1 MEIRF
6 ARTEDKPALI
16 ELAKE
21 NQHEMKHNRISVHPQ
36 RVDEALH
43 ALFELNQGSH
53 VLFVAQTSQ
62 GQLAGILMGCIER
75 YYYSDELQAQLV
87 QWFVRP
93 AFRGTSVAP
102 RLVKAFVTWA
112 KSRGASDV
120 FMGISSGID
129 THLTH
134 RMMQRLGFNYLGGNY
149 GVNLKET
156 GAQNHA

>member
-6 ARTEDKPALI
+6 ARPEDKPALI
-16 ELAKE
+16 ELALE
-21 NQHEMKHNRISVHPQ
+21 NQKEMEHHRISVNHQ
-36 RVDEALH
+36 RVQEALH

-53 VLFVAQTSQ
+53 VLFMAETSQ
-62 GQLAGILMGCIER
+62 GQLAGILMGCVER

-87 QWFVRP
+87 QWYVRKG
-93 AFRGTSVAP
+93 FRGTSVAP

-112 KSRGASDV
+112 KNRGASDV

-149 GVNLKET
+149 GVNLKEA
-156 GAQNHA
+156 GAQHHA